1 MIKTA
6 PDVRFGHDLK
16 EVQNESG
23 VDLLL
28 LQQQRALSV
37 EERFQNLERQL
48 EFLSELR
55 NSAKGS

>member
-1 MIKTA
+1 MSKA
-6 PDVRFGHDLK
+6 ASDVRFGHDLK

-37 EERFQNLERQL
+37 EQRFLNLEKQL
-48 EFLSELR
+48 EFLDELR
-55 NSAKGS
+55 NSR